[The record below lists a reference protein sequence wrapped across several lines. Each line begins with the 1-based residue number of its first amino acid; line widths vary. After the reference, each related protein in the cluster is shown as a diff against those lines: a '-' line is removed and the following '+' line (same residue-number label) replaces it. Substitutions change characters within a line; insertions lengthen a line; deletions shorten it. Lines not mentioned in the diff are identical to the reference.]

1 VGRTV
6 NVMESQFAP
15 DKDLPAL
22 YRAVLDT
29 VDLLE
34 RHGQREVAA
43 EIRRGATQA
52 YSTAW
57 NEGQRDRLLAL
68 HERGRRALQPDEGS
82 NRGRFGRGLRR
93 PARIKDR
100 SGHLSRP

>member
-1 VGRTV
+1 
-6 NVMESQFAP
+6 MESQFAP

-34 RHGQREVAA
+34 RRGRREVAA

-57 NEGQRDRLLAL
+57 NEGQRDRLIRKVA
-68 HERGRRALQPDEGS
+68 EGLPEDL
-82 NRGRFGRGLRR
+82 GGLRR
-93 PARIKDR
+93 AGRVATKR
-100 SGHLSRP
+100 SGHLSHP

>member
-1 VGRTV
+1 MGSTV
-6 NVMESQFAP
+6 TLMESQFSP

-34 RHGQREVAA
+34 RRGERSIAA
-43 EIRRGATQA
+43 EIRREAIQA

-57 NEGQRDRLLAL
+57 NEGQRDRLIAL
-68 HERGRRALQPDEGS
+68 RDRGRRALQPAERAGA
-82 NRGRFGRGLRR
+82 GRFRPGWRR
-93 PARIKDR
+93 PAAVTAAHGGTRR
-100 SGHLSRP
+100 S

>member
-1 VGRTV
+1 
-6 NVMESQFAP
+6 MESQFAP

-34 RHGQREVAA
+34 RRGRREVAA

-57 NEGQRDRLLAL
+57 NEGQRDRLIAL
-68 HERGRRALQPDEGS
+68 HERGRRALQPDEAS
-82 NRGRFGRGLRR
+82 NRGRFGGLRR
-93 PARIKDR
+93 AGRVATKR
-100 SGHLSRP
+100 SGHLSHP

>member
-1 VGRTV
+1 
-6 NVMESQFAP
+6 MESQFAP
-15 DKDLPAL
+15 DKDLPAM

-34 RHGQREVAA
+34 RRGERELAA
-43 EIRRGATQA
+43 QIRREATIA

-68 HERGRRALQPDEGS
+68 HERGRRALQPGEGTG
-82 NRGRFGRGLRR
+82 RGRFRRGWR
-93 PARIKDR
+93 R
-100 SGHLSRP
+100 SGRVAKDTNAGLSRS